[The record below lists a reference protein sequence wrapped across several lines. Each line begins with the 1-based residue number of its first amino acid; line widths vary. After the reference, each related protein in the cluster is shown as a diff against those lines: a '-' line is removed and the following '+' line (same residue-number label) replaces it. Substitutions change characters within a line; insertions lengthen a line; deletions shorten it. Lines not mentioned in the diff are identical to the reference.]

1 MGLGSVGTRST
12 KLEMANRAFAATK
25 SVSADQVERSW
36 YVVDAEDLVLGRLAT
51 RIATI
56 LRGKHKPSFTP
67 HTDTGDHVIVVNA
80 DKVALTGRKREQKTY
95 YRHSGYMG
103 GIRSITADKLLASA
117 HSDRVVRSAVRGMLP
132 KNSLGRQMLSKL
144 RVYSG
149 PDHPHASQKPEELPL
164 V

>member
-1 MGLGSVGTRST
+1 
-12 KLEMANRAFAATK
+12 MANRAFAATK
-25 SVSADQVERSW
+25 SVSSDEVDRSW

-67 HTDTGDHVIVVNA
+67 HSDTGDHVIVVNA
-80 DKVALTGRKREQKTY
+80 EKVALTGRKREQKTY
-95 YRHSGYMG
+95 YRHTGYMG
-103 GIRSITADKLLASA
+103 GIKSITADKLLASA

-149 PDHPHASQKPEELPL
+149 PDHPHESQKPEELPN

>member
-1 MGLGSVGTRST
+1 
-12 KLEMANRAFAATK
+12 MANRAFAATR
-25 SVSADQVERSW
+25 SVSADEVERQW
-36 YVVDAEDLVLGRLAT
+36 YVVDAQDLVLGRLAT

-67 HTDTGDHVIVVNA
+67 HADTGDHVIVVNA
-80 DKVALTGRKREQKTY
+80 EKVALTGRKRESKTY

-103 GIRSITADKLLASA
+103 GITEITADKLLASA
-117 HSDRVVRSAVRGMLP
+117 HSDRVVRNAVRGMLP
-132 KNSLGRQMLSKL
+132 KNTLGRQMLSKL
-144 RVYSG
+144 RVYAG

>member
-1 MGLGSVGTRST
+1 MP
-12 KLEMANRAFAATK
+12 NRAFAATK
-25 SVSADQVERSW
+25 SVSSDEVDRQW

-51 RIATI
+51 RIATV

-67 HTDTGDHVIVVNA
+67 HSDTGDHVIVVNA
-80 DKVALTGRKREQKTY
+80 EKVQLTGRKREQKTY

-103 GIRSITADKLLASA
+103 GIKSINADKLLASA
-117 HSDRVVRSAVRGMLP
+117 HSDRVVRNAVRGMLP

-144 RVYSG
+144 RVYAG
-149 PDHPHASQKPEELPL
+149 PDHPHASQKPEELPN